1 MNVLNKPTRYCQVT
15 LSDVAD
21 LAGVSESTA
30 SRAINDKGDINAKT
44 KERVL
49 NVVKSTGY
57 MPNFLARGL
66 RLRKTRT
73 IGVVITDISNPV
85 FGTLVKGIEDVL
97 RKKQYSIILCN
108 TDEKYERQAESIRVL
123 MEKGVDGLL
132 ITPAGGKDLDVLRL
146 RQRSVP
152 FVLVA
157 RHLDMLETPYVVND
171 DELGGFL
178 ATRYLLDKGHKR
190 ILYISG
196 PLHISSAS
204 ERLAGYRRAF
214 IEQGQKVDQ
223 KLIKIIMPKMDS
235 AYGLMKRV
243 LLKEPDFTAIFTFSD
258 FMALGV
264 MKALYEQGFAI
275 PEDIAVVG
283 FDDVEISSALEVP
296 LTTVHMPR
304 YRLGKKSAELL
315 LAQLLPVRSSNL
327 PMQIVIKPKLV
338 VRKSA

>member
-1 MNVLNKPTRYCQVT
+1 LKKTTRGDDVT
-15 LSDVAD
+15 ISHIAK

-30 SRAINDKGDINAKT
+30 SRAINDKPDINAET

-49 NVVKSTGY
+49 NVVKDTGY
-57 MPNFLARGL
+57 TPNFLAQGL
-66 RLRKTRT
+66 RSRKTKT
-73 IGVVITDISNPV
+73 IGVIISDISNPV

-97 RKKQYSIILCN
+97 RKKQYSIILSN
-108 TDEKYERQAESIRVL
+108 TDEKYEREEESIGVL
-123 MEKGVDGLL
+123 IDKRVDGLL
-132 ITPAGGKDLDVLRL
+132 ITPVGEKDLDVLRL
-146 RQRSVP
+146 KQRSIP

-157 RHLDMLETPYVVND
+157 RHLGMLEAPYVVND

-196 PLHISSAS
+196 PLHISSAL

-223 KLIKIIMPKMDS
+223 RLIKIITPKMDA
-235 AYGLMKRV
+235 AYRFMKRIF
-243 LLKEPDFTAIFTFSD
+243 LKKPDFTAIFAFSD
-258 FMALGV
+258 FIALGV
-264 MKALYEQGFAI
+264 MKALHEQGFAI

-327 PMQIVIKPKLV
+327 PMQIVIKPELI